1 MRRGF
6 GLRRRRLCR
15 GPMHS
20 GVQRY
25 STVSKRVPMRWGG
38 GLCSNPGA
46 VGWSVF
52 KRGVDGRSHTVPCL
66 YLLLP
71 VGDWAERPTIVD
83 MQPEHTLLKRV
94 WADFWFFLTNYKAW
108 WLTPILV
115 ILSALALIAAFGEET
130 GVVPFIYR

>member
-1 MRRGF
+1 
-6 GLRRRRLCR
+6 
-15 GPMHS
+15 
-20 GVQRY
+20 
-25 STVSKRVPMRWGG
+25 
-38 GLCSNPGA
+38 
-46 VGWSVF
+46 
-52 KRGVDGRSHTVPCL
+52 
-66 YLLLP
+66 
-71 VGDWAERPTIVD
+71 